1 MGQNESPDFLQ
12 ETDEEQADRL
22 LTPETVE
29 ARWQQLCSM
38 DLRGMQANFSCL
50 ASEGY
55 ELNGTVERVERV
67 PERGAVLHLTGTT
80 TQQDPEEGQL
90 CTTHAEKPCGV
101 ARIEI
106 PGPRPAPDIRAD
118 DIVFRH
124 GGHAIDGNLDGFGRC
139 LCIGSIRRLT

>member
-1 MGQNESPDFLQ
+1 MGQNELPDFLQ
-12 ETDEEQADRL
+12 EADEEWDDQL
-22 LTPETVE
+22 LTPKTVE

-38 DLRGMQANFSCL
+38 DLHGRQVNFSCL

-67 PERGAVLHLTGTT
+67 AGRGVVLHLTGTT

-90 CTTHAEKPCGV
+90 CATHPETPCGV
-101 ARIEI
+101 TRIEI

-118 DIVFRH
+118 DIVFWR
-124 GGHAIDGNLDGFGRC
+124 GGHAIDGDLDGFGKH
-139 LCIGSIRRLT
+139 LCIGSIRLT